1 MLIGDLNINL
11 SGVSSGQAQLLKEFL
26 SAICPLVC
34 NFSATIDSLSNI
46 KFTPKKNY
54 DTNLMEEG
62 LIGTLVNGTL
72 VLFDETTLN
81 TGKID
86 NFGVENIKSFATL
99 IEAQNIIIDY
109 GYYPLEMP
117 ITAPVIILSESRT
130 MFKNS
135 CHVPVTPAQD
145 LEETLTKA
153 RQKVEQVLAD
163 EETLDQM
170 RMFTLALGI
179 YSETTVSAFSITEDV
194 SSQAQTVFMD

>member
-1 MLIGDLNINL
+1 M
-11 SGVSSGQAQLLKEFL
+11 LKEFL
-26 SAICPLVC
+26 GAIYPLVC

-54 DTNLMEEG
+54 DTNLMEDG
-62 LIGTLVNGTL
+62 LMGTLVNGTL

-99 IEAQNIIIDY
+99 IENQTVLVDY

-117 ITAPVIILSESRT
+117 ITVPVIILSESRT

-135 CHVPVTPAQD
+135 LHVPVTP
-145 LEETLTKA
+145 
-153 RQKVEQVLAD
+153 
-163 EETLDQM
+163 
-170 RMFTLALGI
+170 
-179 YSETTVSAFSITEDV
+179 S
-194 SSQAQTVFMD
+194 